1 MPETIY
7 LRLLAHNDKAAAL
20 AAAVD
25 ARRRLFGLRK
35 WAKDTEAAWRKL
47 EAGDYDWAHIAYTI
61 WPARVQEVC
70 RKDRSIAIAHG
81 LEALCEVAVKAVSQR
96 KKPTPVGEV
105 AETPF
110 PDDEFIEEE

>member
-81 LEALCEVAVKAVSQR
+81 LEALCEVPIKTGKRPSTAA
-96 KKPTPVGEV
+96 TTAATADLDFEGDD
-105 AETPF
+105 AES
-110 PDDEFIEEE
+110 